1 MQAVSRIASL
11 VFSQERG
18 QRLTNADQLV
28 NADEMGRRDCLS
40 ERTRKRGISKWA
52 KNVRYNFTPCCKII
66 SLFPS
71 LR

>member
-11 VFSQERG
+11 VFSQDRG

-28 NADEMGRRDCLS
+28 NADEMGRRDCLTAP
-40 ERTRKRGISKWA
+40 TRKRGIS
-52 KNVRYNFTPCCKII
+52 NVWYDFMRRGKII

-71 LR
+71 PQ